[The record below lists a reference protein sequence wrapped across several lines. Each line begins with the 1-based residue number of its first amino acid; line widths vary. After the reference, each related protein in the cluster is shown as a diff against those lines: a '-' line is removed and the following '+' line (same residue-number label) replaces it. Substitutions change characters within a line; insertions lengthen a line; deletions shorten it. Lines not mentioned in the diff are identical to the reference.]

1 MSLSHT
7 TAGPNRALLGVGLAM
22 ILLVIELTSL
32 SLLYQHNFE
41 FTCREA
47 APAGFCA
54 FAGRIVP
61 RALAVLAALGLFVLA
76 RPAAIAMLRGH
87 LTPLAGPLAL
97 NITGFLMVL
106 LPWGF
111 LSDASSSAAV
121 LSAAALWSVGG
132 VMTAAGLV
140 LMLAPA
146 FAWRQMLSR
155 FGLLLGLLILF
166 AMALPELSDLLQPLW
181 KFDWVTE
188 ITFAAVV
195 WSMAAIGYT
204 LETYPAEKII
214 GAEDFFVAVGPQCSG
229 VEGFALITVFLG
241 IYMTLFRRDLRFPHV
256 FILLPI
262 GIILS
267 WMFNVLRITALIAV
281 GFEVSPELAIGG
293 FHSHAGWLAF
303 TLLSIGLI
311 MVSRTIPFFASDTA
325 RTPKAAKAL
334 PPFFSDPIVA
344 QVLPFVVFM
353 ASALLAS
360 TFSETPSV
368 LYHWRVLA
376 MGLGLAIF
384 WPYLRALPW
393 RIDPVALGSGLL
405 IGVLWIA
412 TGPEASGTPPFGTL
426 TGMAFGIW
434 IVARLIGTALLV
446 PVIEELMFRGYITNR
461 IAPEG
466 APIWKVTIAIAISA
480 GLFALLHDRWIA
492 AALAGIVFSLLVWRS
507 RNLTDA
513 IISHAAANLSIAL
526 WALATGAWHI
536 L

>member
-1 MSLSHT
+1 MT
-7 TAGPNRALLGVGLAM
+7 RTRTGPNRTLIGVGLAM
-22 ILLVIELTSL
+22 ILLVVELAAL

-41 FTCREA
+41 FTCRDA

-61 RALAVLAALGLFVLA
+61 RALAVLAALGLFALA
-76 RPAAIAMLRGH
+76 RPTAIASLRGH
-87 LTPLAGPLAL
+87 VTPLAGPLAL

-111 LSDASSSAAV
+111 VSDASSSATI

-132 VMTAAGLV
+132 LMTAAGLA

-146 FAWRQMLSR
+146 PAWRQMLSQ
-155 FGLLLGLLILF
+155 FGVLLAMLVAL

-181 KFDWVTE
+181 RFDWVTE
-188 ITFAAVV
+188 VTFAAVV
-195 WSMAAIGYT
+195 WSMGAIGYT

-214 GAEDFFVAVGPQCSG
+214 GADEFFVAVGPQCSG

-241 IYMTLFRRDLRFPHV
+241 LYMTLFRRDLRFPHV
-256 FILLPI
+256 LLLLPI
-262 GIILS
+262 GILLS
-267 WMFNVLRITALIAV
+267 WMFNVLRITALIAL
-281 GFEVSPELAIGG
+281 GFEVSPDLAIGG

-311 MVSRTIPFFASDTA
+311 MVSRTIPFFASDNA
-325 RTPKAAKAL
+325 RAPKNAKAL
-334 PPFFSDPIVA
+334 PPFFSDPVVA

-360 TFSETPSV
+360 TFSETPSI

-376 MGLGLAIF
+376 MALGLAVF

-393 RIDPVALGSGLL
+393 RVDPVALLSGLL
-405 IGVLWIA
+405 IGILWIA
-412 TGPEASGTPPFGTL
+412 TGPNASGTPPFGSL
-426 TGMAFGIW
+426 TGIAFTIW
-434 IVARLIGTALLV
+434 IIARLIGTAVLV
-446 PVIEELMFRGYITNR
+446 PIIEELMFRGYITNR
-461 IAPEG
+461 IAPDG
-466 APIWKVTIAIAISA
+466 APFWKMVLAIAVSA
-480 GLFALLHDRWIA
+480 GLFALLHDRWLA
-492 AALAGIVFSLLVWRS
+492 ALLAGIVFSLVVWRS

-513 IISHAAANLSIAL
+513 VVSHATANLSIAL

>member
-1 MSLSHT
+1 MTRTST
-7 TAGPNRALLGVGLAM
+7 GPSRALMGAGLAM
-22 ILLVIELTSL
+22 ILLVAELVAL
-32 SLLYQHNFE
+32 SLIYQHNFE

-61 RALAVLAALGLFVLA
+61 RALAVLAALGLFALA
-76 RPAAIAMLRGH
+76 RPAAITALRGH
-87 LTPLAGPLAL
+87 ATPLAGPLAL

-111 LSDASSSAAV
+111 VSDASAGAVV

-132 VMTAAGLV
+132 LMTAAGLA

-146 FAWRQMLSR
+146 LAWRQMLSQ
-155 FGLLLGLLILF
+155 FGLLLGLLITL
-166 AMALPELSDLLQPLW
+166 AVVLPELSDLLQPLW
-181 KFDWVTE
+181 RFDWVTE
-188 ITFAAVV
+188 VTFSAVV
-195 WSMAAIGYT
+195 WCLAALGYAV
-204 LETYPAEKII
+204 ESYPDTHTI

-256 FILLPI
+256 LVLLPI
-262 GIILS
+262 GIALS
-267 WMFNVLRITALIAV
+267 WLFNVARITALLSMGI
-281 GFEVSPELAIGG
+281 EISPELAIGG

-303 TLLSIGLI
+303 ILLSIGLI
-311 MVSRTIPFFASDTA
+311 MVSRTIPFFTSETA
-325 RTPKAAKAL
+325 RAPKTTKAL

-393 RIDPVALGSGLL
+393 RLDPIALGSGLL

-426 TGMAFGIW
+426 TGMAFTIW
-434 IVARLIGTALLV
+434 IIARLIGTALFV
-446 PVIEELMFRGYITNR
+446 PIIEELMFRGYITNR

-466 APIWKVTIAIAISA
+466 APIWKVAIAIAVSA
-480 GLFALLHDRWIA
+480 GLFALLHDRWL
-492 AALAGIVFSLLVWRS
+492 AALLAGVVFSLVVWRS

-513 IISHAAANLSIAL
+513 IVSHATANLSIAL
-526 WALATGAWHI
+526 WALVTGAWHI

>member
-1 MSLSHT
+1 MSLSQT
-7 TAGPNRALLGVGLAM
+7 TTGPSRTLLGVGLAM
-22 ILLVIELTSL
+22 ILLVVELLAL

-61 RALAVLAALGLFVLA
+61 RALAVLAALGLFALA
-76 RPAAIAMLRGH
+76 RPAALSMLRGH
-87 LTPLAGPLAL
+87 VTPLAAPLAL

-106 LPWGF
+106 MPWGF
-111 LSDASSSAAV
+111 ISDVSSGAAV
-121 LSAAALWSVGG
+121 LLAAALWSLGG
-132 VMTAAGLV
+132 LMTAAGLA

-146 FAWRQMLSR
+146 VAWRQMLGQ
-155 FGLLLGLLILF
+155 FGALLAVLIAL

-181 KFDWVTE
+181 RFDWVTQV
-188 ITFAAVV
+188 TFAAVV
-195 WSMAAIGYT
+195 WCLAALGYAV
-204 LETYPAEKII
+204 ESYPESYTI

-256 FILLPI
+256 LVLLPI
-262 GIILS
+262 GIALS
-267 WMFNVLRITALIAV
+267 WVFNVVRITALLSMGI
-281 GFEVSPELAIGG
+281 EISPELAIGG

-303 TLLSIGLI
+303 TLLSVGLI
-311 MVSRTIPFFASDTA
+311 MVSRTVPFFASETLRA
-325 RTPKAAKAL
+325 PKATKAL

-368 LYHWRVLA
+368 LYHWRTLA
-376 MGLGLAIF
+376 MALGLAIF

-393 RIDPVALGSGLL
+393 RLDPLALASGLI

-412 TGPEASGTPPFGTL
+412 TGPEASGTAPFGTL
-426 TGMAFGIW
+426 TGAAFGIW
-434 IVARLIGTALLV
+434 IIARLIGTSLLV

-466 APIWKVTIAIAISA
+466 APLWQVAIAIAVSA
-480 GLFALLHDRWIA
+480 GLFALLHDRWL
-492 AALAGIVFSLLVWRS
+492 AALLAGVVFSLLVWRS

-513 IISHAAANLSIAL
+513 IVSHAAANLSIAL